1 VAFLSMRRM
10 ADVYG
15 QDKMLDFFGRVVHDA
30 ATLDAAAQAVYG
42 VAWSTVSADLAKF
55 IRNA

>member
-1 VAFLSMRRM
+1 M